1 MTNLQN
7 ELPVAV
13 HVASGGDARVRTG
26 GQVVSLNG
34 ISSGSFQVLGAT
46 KFRAL
51 FSTRSTSGMIMLVGY
66 TSPVTL
72 ANASWI
78 LLDWGQFSDDVP
90 EGTTVHF
97 TAIEADEFTPI
108 QGGESDTMHISY
120 YG

>member
-13 HVASGGDARVRTG
+13 HVASGGDARVRAG
-26 GQVVSLNG
+26 GQVISLNG

-46 KFRAL
+46 KYRAVL
-51 FSTRSTSGMIMLVGY
+51 SARSTAGMVMLVGY

-78 LLDWGQFSDDVP
+78 VLDWGQINDDVP
-90 EGTTVHF
+90 EGATVYF
-97 TAIEADEFTPI
+97 STIEVDEFGPQ
-108 QGGESDTMHISY
+108 QGGEHDTLHISY